1 LLDRSQERR
10 LRLIVCMSVMA
21 TMKLPFARIRLL
33 RETGRRSLQRGFN
46 LIELM
51 VGIAIMAL
59 VLYFMIPSMAA
70 WMQSSQ
76 IRSATESLQGALQLA
91 RAEAVRRNTSV
102 EVVLTSVAGGGD
114 GTDWL
119 IRCVTSSPTC
129 PGNGQAETS
138 IQQRVGAE
146 GSPNAKLT
154 INPTMTALAYS
165 GNGRLTP
172 VPAAS
177 IAIDVAHRRANSC
190 LVDGGDY
197 RCLRIVVAPGGQVRM
212 CDPAVVAPNPR
223 AC

>member
-1 LLDRSQERR
+1 MR
-10 LRLIVCMSVMA
+10 LS
-21 TMKLPFARIRLL
+21 TSGIRLGQEA
-33 RETGRRSLQRGFN
+33 RPRPGQRGFN

-76 IRSATESLQGALQLA
+76 IRSATESIQGALQLA
-91 RAEAVRRNTSV
+91 RAEAVRRNTTV

-119 IRCVTSSPTC
+119 IRCLIPSATC
-129 PGNGQAETS
+129 PGDGQAETS
-138 IQQRVGAE
+138 IQQRVAAE
-146 GSPNAKLT
+146 GSPNAVVAV
-154 INPTMTALAYS
+154 NPALSAIAYS

-172 VPAAS
+172 VPAGNVT
-177 IAIDVAHRRANSC
+177 INVGHRRANSC
-190 LVDGGDY
+190 LADGGDY